1 MRVIALL
8 VLSLPA
14 FCQQTLSSPNQ
25 PQSTAMEPSLV
36 LQVGHTS
43 NIDAIA
49 WRPDGKLLASG
60 SDDGTVKLWDPSSG
74 QLLRTLARHTNYVRS
89 IAFSPNGHILASSS
103 WDGNI
108 FLWNVDT
115 GSLLATL
122 THGAKVESIAFTPDG
137 ATLASTG
144 DDGRLI
150 YWNPDTGSVRRVVVE
165 KGESLDK
172 VAFTPDGRTV
182 VLLGSEKVF
191 VRDAN
196 TGKLRLILT
205 TPAHAPKR
213 LTLALTISHDG
224 NRVAVGFTS
233 RNDGESPLQHFILI
247 WNLSSGALL
256 GTIDGQAGGN
266 SVSALAFSSDDKRL
280 FAGTWEGHILR
291 IQPETGKTELDL
303 KIWPSMASSVALSPD
318 GRHIAA
324 SGGDPRDA
332 DLRFSKAG
340 TETIGIK
347 ILDASSGALIR
358 SLSGSSN
365 TPTWVT
371 FSASGKLMIVE
382 SRDGRVKLW
391 DTREGV
397 LRTSFEG
404 LPKGLGGLTAI
415 SPDEQTLVTGVL
427 DGTKTVL
434 AVRDLTARKPPV
446 LLHGTRFGCLQ
457 SSAFNADG
465 SRIVA
470 SDGCDFPEHVHV
482 WDTDGKPI
490 LEITAK
496 APAGAAGAV
505 FSPDSL
511 KVAVAGTVYWHID
524 LHDARSGQYLS
535 TLKGAFS
542 PMLFLDD
549 KTLLTGSETPAVKQ
563 WDISTGKL
571 LRSFTHNNI
580 AETFALSPD
589 RRVLAT
595 AGRGN
600 RIELWNWVTG
610 ASIRTLFSE
619 SASIA
624 SVAFSPDSH
633 LLAAAGSDTSVMLWS
648 ADSGNLLLRMYG
660 WPDGG
665 WLAVAPD
672 GLFDG
677 TSAALRNVSWRPPNS
692 NQVVPLD
699 AFYNDFFHP
708 GLLGEI
714 TSGSRP
720 KAEVDIATAVQVP
733 GLRAMLAGKVAHM
746 EMHGTHAVVCFEQE
760 PGVALNV
767 GPADQRV
774 VFPPVNGYGPG
785 TTPTCKYEKALSIP
799 DSIQASVIERLTNGK
814 PDIVSTPWDGLLSGN
829 ENSVLHILTIGVSQY
844 PSVSGFDPLPYAA
857 PSAKGIEEFFRTQ
870 PPDARK
876 GYSAIHVW
884 DGLYDQAA
892 TRDALRQRFT
902 QMAAT
907 VTEDDV
913 VFLYI
918 AGHGTVA
925 PGTEMFYFVP
935 VDGVDSDLRGSAFD
949 TAMIAE
955 ALRNLPARR
964 IVLIVDACQSGGAID
979 ALARIGAVKAA
990 VEERRAQQEV
1000 SKPDHQHGVG
1010 VHLIAATMPLSYAV
1024 GVGENQSALAATL
1037 LAQFRESAGAAIT
1050 ALGVSRFLSDRLP
1063 RASQAATGFRQVPLA
1078 QDIGL
1083 DFPVTLQ

>member
-1 MRVIALL
+1 M
-8 VLSLPA
+8 
-14 FCQQTLSSPNQ
+14 
-25 PQSTAMEPSLV
+25 
-36 LQVGHTS
+36 
-43 NIDAIA
+43 
-49 WRPDGKLLASG
+49 
-60 SDDGTVKLWDPSSG
+60 
-74 QLLRTLARHTNYVRS
+74 
-89 IAFSPNGHILASSS
+89 
-103 WDGNI
+103 
-108 FLWNVDT
+108 DT
-115 GSLLATL
+115 GTLLSTL
-122 THGAKVESIAFTPDG
+122 RHGAKVGSIAFTPDG

-150 YWNPDTGSVRRVVVE
+150 YWSPGKAGPVGRVVVE

-182 VLLGSEKVF
+182 VLLGAEKVF

-196 TGKLRLILT
+196 TGKLRFTMST
-205 TPAHAPKR
+205 TALAPKR
-213 LTLALTISHDG
+213 LTLSLTISHDG
-224 NRVAVGFTS
+224 NRVAVGFTA
-233 RNDGESPLQHFILI
+233 REDFVAAERYLVLI

-256 GTIDGQAGGN
+256 STVDEIAPQND
-266 SVSALAFSSDDKRL
+266 SYVSALAFSSDDKSL
-280 FAGTWEGHILR
+280 FVGTWAGHVLR

-303 KIWPSMASSVALSPD
+303 KIWPSMASSIALSPD
-318 GRHIAA
+318 GRQFAA
-324 SGGDPRDA
+324 GGGDPR
-332 DLRFSKAG
+332 RRQSPEPPKPV
-340 TETIGIK
+340 TEAIGIK
-347 ILDASSGALIR
+347 ILDASSGAVIR

-365 TPTWVT
+365 APTWVT
-371 FSASGKLMIVE
+371 FSRSGKLMIVE

-397 LRTSFEG
+397 LRTTFEG
-404 LPKGLGGLTAI
+404 LPKLLSGGLTAI
-415 SPDEQTLVTGVL
+415 SPDEQTLITGIL
-427 DGTKTVL
+427 DGDKTVL
-434 AVRDLTARKPPV
+434 AVRDLTARKPTV
-446 LLHGTRFGCLQ
+446 FLHGTRFGCLQ
-457 SSAFNADG
+457 SSAFSADG
-465 SRIVA
+465 SRIIA
-470 SDGCDFPEHVHV
+470 PDGCDFPEHVHV
-482 WDTDGKPI
+482 WDTDGKPV
-490 LEITAK
+490 LEFTAK
-496 APAGAAGAV
+496 TPAGAIGAV
-505 FSPDSL
+505 LSPDSL
-511 KVAVAGTVYWHID
+511 KVAVAGTWHWRVD
-524 LHDARSGQYLS
+524 LHDARSGKYLS
-535 TLKGAFS
+535 TLNDAFS
-542 PMLFLDD
+542 PMLFLDGH
-549 KTLLTGSETPAVKQ
+549 TLLTGSNTPAVKL

-571 LRSFTHNNI
+571 LRTFTHNNI

-589 RRVLAT
+589 RRILAT
-595 AGRGN
+595 AGWGN

-610 ASIRTLFSE
+610 APIRTLFSE

-624 SVAFSPDSH
+624 SVAFSPDGH
-633 LLAAAGSDTSVMLWS
+633 LLAAAGSDTSVTLWS
-648 ADSGNLLLRMYG
+648 ADSGDLLLRMYG

-677 TSAALRNVSWRPPNS
+677 TSTALRNVSWRPPNS

-720 KAEVDIATAVQVP
+720 KAQVDIATAVQVP

-746 EMHGTHAVVCFEQE
+746 ETHGAHAVVCFEQE

-767 GPADQRV
+767 GPADQRL

-799 DSIQASVIERLTNGK
+799 DSIQASVIDRLTNGK

-829 ENSVLHILTIGVSQY
+829 ENSVLHVLTIGVSQY

-857 PSAKGIEEFFRTQ
+857 PSAKGIEEFFRAQ

-876 GYSAIHVW
+876 AYSSIHVW
-884 DGLYDQAA
+884 DGLYDQAV
-892 TRDALRQRFT
+892 TRDALRQRFA

-925 PGTEMFYFVP
+925 AGTEMFYFVP
-935 VDGVDSDLRGSAFD
+935 ADGVDSDLRGTAFD

-1000 SKPDHQHGVG
+1000 NKPNHQHGVG

-1037 LAQFRESAGAAIT
+1037 LDRFRESAGAPIT
-1050 ALGVSRFLSDRLP
+1050 ALEVSRFLSDRLP
-1063 RASQAATGFRQVPLA
+1063 LASQAATGFRQVPLV

-1083 DFPVTLQ
+1083 DFPVTPQ